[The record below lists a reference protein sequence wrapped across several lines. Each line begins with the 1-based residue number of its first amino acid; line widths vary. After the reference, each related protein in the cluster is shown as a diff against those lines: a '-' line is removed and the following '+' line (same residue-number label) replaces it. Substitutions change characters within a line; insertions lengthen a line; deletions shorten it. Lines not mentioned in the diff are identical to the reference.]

1 MGIEEIK
8 KLIDILK
15 GDLISIFQVDIGKVK
30 AELGDLDMEEKIKLV
45 VALGYSVLEILE
57 AVQKKNIVAG
67 LIDYKTPADP
77 FKD

>member
-67 LIDYKTPADP
+67 LIDYKTPEDP